1 MLITRHTK
9 MNFVIITKIL
19 VTEEMMADCHATLR
33 GDVYIL
39 DNLVTSSLGNVILKW
54 RGDKPESLSE
64 YTSLDENEIKSALKN
79 DEWSNLDDN

>member
-64 YTSLDENEIKSALKN
+64 YTRIEDVKNELLKPEWTPDEE
-79 DEWSNLDDN
+79 